1 MKKIAVLFSGQG
13 SQYIGMGKALYEQH
27 EVVRKLYQEASDILA
42 IDMVR
47 LCFEG
52 PAELL
57 NKTENTQPAL
67 LLNSVAAYQVF
78 INNTHLSPQVFAGHS
93 LGELSALVCA
103 GVLSFAD
110 GLTLARARGLAMSH
124 SANEGTTGMYAITK
138 LERDH
143 LEKIAAQDRD
153 FGTALVIANFN
164 SPRQQVL
171 SGDLTVLARV
181 GEQMKAEGG
190 TVIPLRVSGA
200 FHSPYMNAAAQ
211 EFNNLLEKIELNPLQ
226 IPVVANV
233 DGKPYQSAAEIREKL
248 VQQITAPVLWQD
260 TMEYLRNENVEV
272 FIEAGP
278 GEVLRKLAQIN
289 IAGCKAFA
297 LDKAEEERELLQE
310 LDADIRLLKERPTL
324 LGKCLA
330 IAVSTKNNNW
340 DETSYRQGVVEPY
353 QKIKEMYDQSK
364 QSTVDP
370 EPTQLAEA
378 LDLLRLIFT
387 TKGTPPEEQR
397 MRYLHLAEVTGKRDL
412 IEKYIA

>member
-27 EVVRKLYQEASDILA
+27 DAVRKLYQEASDILS
-42 IDMVR
+42 IDMAK

-52 PAELL
+52 PADLL

-78 INNTHLSPQVFAGHS
+78 INNTRLSPHVFAGHS

-103 GVLSFAD
+103 GALSVTD
-110 GLTLARARGLAMSH
+110 GLRLARARGLAMSR
-124 SANEGTTGMYAITK
+124 SANEGNTGMYAITK
-138 LERDH
+138 LDRDH
-143 LEKIAAQDRD
+143 LEKIAAQDQD

-164 SPRQQVL
+164 SARQQVL
-171 SGDLTVLARV
+171 SGDLTALARV
-181 GEQMKAEGG
+181 GEHMKAEGG

-200 FHSPYMNAAAQ
+200 FHSPYMQAAAQ
-211 EFNNLLEKIELNPLQ
+211 EFKELLQTTELNPLK
-226 IPVVANV
+226 ISVVANV
-233 DGKPYQSAAEIREKL
+233 DGKPYQSVAEIKEKL

-260 TMEYLRNENVEV
+260 TMEYLRDANVDI

-297 LDKAEEERELLQE
+297 LDKTEEERELLQE
-310 LDADIRLLKERPTL
+310 LDADIRQLKEQPTL

-340 DETSYRQGVVEPY
+340 DEASYRQGVVEPY
-353 QKIKEMYDQSK
+353 QKIKEMYDHSK
-364 QSTVDP
+364 QSSVDP
-370 EPTQLAEA
+370 APSQLAEA

-397 MRYLHLAEVTGKRDL
+397 LRYLHIGEVTGKRDL